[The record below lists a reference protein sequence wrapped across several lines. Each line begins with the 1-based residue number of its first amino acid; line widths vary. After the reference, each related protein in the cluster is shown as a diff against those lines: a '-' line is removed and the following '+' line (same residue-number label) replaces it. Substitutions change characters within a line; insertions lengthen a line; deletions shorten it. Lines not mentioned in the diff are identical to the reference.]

1 MKIRVLHVIDH
12 LGYGGA
18 PVVVKNITEKLYV
31 EHIETLV
38 CALRTNPEAM
48 SIKAKL
54 ISLTYHKYN
63 PFAFLKI
70 AKLCKQHEID
80 IIHAHLQKSIISCLL
95 AGFLCDAKIII
106 HEHGPIFRHG
116 TGCIY
121 RLLLKLLAK
130 KASVAIGNSKATIEA
145 LKQTAGFA
153 EQSTYVVPNFVDFDR
168 FDHTLYGGT
177 AFQAVN
183 QSHGQ
188 DARATNAR
196 DTLGITEDKKI
207 IGFVGRL
214 DSCKGVDL
222 LINAAAILRKKD
234 PLYHLVIVGH
244 GAQRNRLEQL
254 VLQLGLQEN
263 VTFTG
268 LCKNPAEV
276 ISAFDIAVVPSR
288 REAFGIAAIE
298 FMRMKIPVIA
308 SPVGG
313 LLEVVQ
319 HNETGILLDDL
330 GAENIALAVTSLM
343 QDNALREK
351 LIENAEFFSRKF
363 DGAEQ
368 LKQITDIYE
377 KLCPKT

>member
-1 MKIRVLHVIDH
+1 MIIRVLHVIDH

-18 PVVVKNITEKLYV
+18 PVVVKNITEKLDA
-31 EHIETLV
+31 ENIETLV

-48 SIKAKL
+48 PIKTTL
-54 ISLTYHKYN
+54 ISLTHHKYN
-63 PFAFLKI
+63 PFAFITI
-70 AKLCKQHEID
+70 AKFCKQYKIN

-106 HEHGPIFRHG
+106 HEHGPIFRRG

-130 KASVAIGNSKATIEA
+130 KASAAIANSQAAITA

-153 EQSTYVVPNFVDFDR
+153 EQSTHVVSNFVDFAR
-168 FDHTLYGGT
+168 FDPTLYDRQKT
-177 AFQAVN
+177 
-183 QSHGQ
+183 
-188 DARATNAR
+188 R
-196 DTLGITEDKKI
+196 DTFGITADKKVV
-207 IGFVGRL
+207 GFLGRL
-214 DSCKGVDL
+214 DTCKGVDL
-222 LINAAAILRKKD
+222 LINAAARLFKKN
-234 PLYHLVIVGH
+234 PQYHFIIVGH
-244 GAQRNRLEQL
+244 GAQRNSLEQL
-254 VLQLGLQEN
+254 ALQLGLKEN

-268 LCKNPAEV
+268 LCKKPAEA

-319 HNETGILLDDL
+319 HNKTGILLENLSAD
-330 GAENIALAVTSLM
+330 NIAQAVSSLM
-343 QDNALREK
+343 QDNSLRESLVK
-351 LIENAEFFSRKF
+351 NAEIISRKF

-377 KLCPKT
+377 KLCP

>member
-18 PVVVKNITEKLYV
+18 PVIVKNIVEKLDA
-31 EHIETLV
+31 EHIETLA
-38 CALRTNPEAM
+38 CALRTNPEAIP
-48 SIKAKL
+48 IKTKL

-63 PFAFLKI
+63 PFAFLTI

-95 AGFLCDAKIII
+95 AGFFCDVKIII
-106 HEHGPIFRHG
+106 HEHGPIFRQG

-121 RLLLKLLAK
+121 RLLLKLLTK
-130 KASVAIGNSKATIEA
+130 KLPIAIGNSKATVEA
-145 LKQTAGFA
+145 LKQTAGLT
-153 EQSTYVVPNFVDFDR
+153 EQSTHIVTNFVDFAR
-168 FDHTLYGGT
+168 FDHAIYDR
-177 AFQAVN
+177 Q
-183 QSHGQ
+183 
-188 DARATNAR
+188 NAR
-196 DTLGITEDKKI
+196 DKLGITEDKKV

-214 DSCKGVDL
+214 DNCKGVDL
-222 LINAAAILRKKD
+222 LIKAAAILSKKD
-234 PLYHLVIVGH
+234 PQYHLVIVGH

-254 VLQLGLQEN
+254 VLQLGLKEN

-319 HNETGILLDDL
+319 HNKTGILLDNLSAD
-330 GAENIALAVTSLM
+330 NIALAVSSLM
-343 QDNALREK
+343 QDNSLREN
-351 LIENAEFFSRKF
+351 LIENAELFSRKF

>member
-18 PVVVKNITEKLYV
+18 PVVVKNIAEKLDSK
-31 EHIETLV
+31 HIETLV

-48 SIKAKL
+48 PVKTKL
-54 ISLTYHKYN
+54 INLTYHKYN
-63 PFAFLKI
+63 PFAFLTV
-70 AKLCKQHEID
+70 AKLCKQHKIN
-80 IIHAHLQKSIISCLL
+80 IVHAHLQKSIICCLL

-106 HEHGPIFRHG
+106 HEHGPVFRRG

-130 KASVAIGNSKATIEA
+130 KASAAIANSKATIQA

-153 EQSTYVVPNFVDFDR
+153 EQSVHIVTNFVDFTR
-168 FDHTLYGGT
+168 FDHTLYDR
-177 AFQAVN
+177 QK
-183 QSHGQ
+183 
-188 DARATNAR
+188 AR
-196 DTLGITEDKKI
+196 DTLGIAQEKKVV
-207 IGFVGRL
+207 GFVGRL

-222 LINAAAILRKKD
+222 LIKAAAILCNKD
-234 PLYHLVIVGH
+234 PQYHFIITGH
-244 GAQRNRLEQL
+244 GAQRNQLEQL
-254 VLQLGLQEN
+254 VIQLGLKEN

-268 LCKNPAEV
+268 LCKNPPEI

-313 LLEVVQ
+313 LAEIVQ
-319 HNETGILLDDL
+319 HNKTGILMENLSAD
-330 GAENIALAVTSLM
+330 NIAMAVSSLM
-343 QDNALREK
+343 QNNSLREN
-351 LIENAEFFSRKF
+351 LAENAEFFSRKF
-363 DGAEQ
+363 DGTEQ
-368 LKQITDIYE
+368 LKQITEIYE

>member
-18 PVVVKNITEKLYV
+18 PVVVKNITEKLDA
-31 EHIETLV
+31 EHIENLV

-48 SIKAKL
+48 PIKTKL

-63 PFAFLKI
+63 PFSFLKI
-70 AKLCKQHEID
+70 VKLCKQHKIN
-80 IIHAHLQKSIISCLL
+80 IVHAHLQKSIISCLL
-95 AGFLCDAKIII
+95 TGFFCDVKIII
-106 HEHGPIFRHG
+106 HEHGPIFRRG

-121 RLLLKLLAK
+121 RFLLKLLAK

-153 EQSTYVVPNFVDFDR
+153 EQSTYVVPNFVDFAR
-168 FDHTLYGGT
+168 FNHTLYDR
-177 AFQAVN
+177 Q
-183 QSHGQ
+183 
-188 DARATNAR
+188 NAR
-196 DTLGITEDKKI
+196 GTLGIAQDKKVV
-207 IGFVGRL
+207 GFVGRL
-214 DSCKGVDL
+214 DRCKGVDL
-222 LINAAAILRKKD
+222 LIKAAAILCNKD
-234 PLYHLVIVGH
+234 PQYQFIITGQ
-244 GAQRNRLEQL
+244 GTQRNQLEQL
-254 VLQLGLQEN
+254 VIQLGLKEN

-268 LCKNPAEV
+268 LCKNPPEI

-313 LLEVVQ
+313 LGEVVQ
-319 HNETGILLDDL
+319 HNKTGILLDNL
-330 GAENIALAVTSLM
+330 STENIALAVDSLM
-343 QDNALREK
+343 QDNTLRES
-351 LIENAEFFSRKF
+351 LIENAELFSRKF

-377 KLCPKT
+377 KLSPKT

>member
-18 PVVVKNITEKLYV
+18 PVVVKNITEKLDT
-31 EHIETLV
+31 EHIETLI

-48 SIKAKL
+48 PIKTKL

-70 AKLCKQHEID
+70 AKLCKQNKIN
-80 IIHAHLQKSIISCLL
+80 IVHAHLQKSIISCLL
-95 AGFLCDAKIII
+95 AGFFCDVKIII
-106 HEHGPIFRHG
+106 HEHGPIFRRG

-153 EQSTYVVPNFVDFDR
+153 EQSTCVVPNFVDFAR
-168 FDHTLYGGT
+168 FDNTLYDR
-177 AFQAVN
+177 QK
-183 QSHGQ
+183 
-188 DARATNAR
+188 AREK
-196 DTLGITEDKKI
+196 LGITQDKKI
-207 IGFVGRL
+207 VGFVGRL
-214 DSCKGVDL
+214 DNCKGVDL
-222 LINAAAILRKKD
+222 LVKAAAILCKKD
-234 PLYHLVIVGH
+234 PQYYFVIVGH
-244 GAQRNRLEQL
+244 GAQRNKLEQL
-254 VLQLGLQEN
+254 VLQLGLKEN

-268 LCKNPAEV
+268 LCKNPPEV

-313 LLEVVQ
+313 LGEVVR
-319 HNETGILLDDL
+319 HNETGIILDNL
-330 GAENIALAVTSLM
+330 SAENIALAVSSLI

-351 LIENAEFFSRKF
+351 LIEDAELFSRKF

-368 LKQITDIYE
+368 LKQITGIYE
-377 KLCPKT
+377 KLSPKT